1 MTRIKLRLYFDGESW
16 LGPGKIEL
24 LERIAEA
31 GSIAAAGRSM
41 NMSYKRA
48 WDLVAEMNRI
58 FGQPVVTA
66 QMGGKRGGGAALTDL
81 GRELIARFRTIEAS
95 SAAAA
100 EDEIAALENLRR

>member
-31 GSIAAAGRSM
+31 GSIAAAGRAM

-81 GRELIARFRTIEAS
+81 GRELIARFRAIEAKS

-100 EDEIAALENLRR
+100 EDIAALETLRR

>member
-31 GSIAAAGRSM
+31 GSIAAAGRGM

-81 GRELIARFRTIEAS
+81 GRELIARFRAIES
-95 SAAAA
+95 RSTAAAA
-100 EDEIAALENLRR
+100 EDIAALEALRR